1 MSFLGSFGRN
11 IRTLGSKALEGVA
24 TLGRKVSSVAGRAEG
39 LVEKATPFLTSIN
52 PELGVGAMMLS
63 KGLNVTRNVAA
74 DISNASRQVRQGN
87 LTGAGMSAQAALNNV
102 RYS

>member
-52 PELGVGAMMLS
+52 PELGVGAMVLS
-63 KGLNVTRNVAA
+63 KTLGITRNVAS

-87 LTGAGMSAQAALNNV
+87 LTGAGMSAQSALNNV
-102 RYS
+102 RYN